1 MRQKSL
7 RMKTGNNQDALRFF
21 TNSKMSL
28 GPRMGSNYPPKE
40 RSGKLTNNHLFN
52 SLRPKVPQAAI
63 PTKSTS
69 FQACIM
75 PMSVSHDDDTR

>member
-1 MRQKSL
+1 MRKKSL
-7 RMKTGNNQDALRFF
+7 RLRVGNSDALKFF
-21 TNSKMSL
+21 TNSKMKL

-40 RSGKLTNNHLFN
+40 RPGKYPNNHLFN

-63 PTKSTS
+63 PKKSTS

-75 PMSVSHDDDTR
+75 PMNIPQEDHLR